1 MTTGHDR
8 AEFIGH
14 VRRNTHHLQKGSRE
28 VGLKE
33 AGCGHREEFGP
44 PSHLAMSI
52 RPNGAYVGYAR
63 FSSIFAPLSRHIRR
77 GGGRRARVLC
87 PRSRYIVG
95 GRASPNGHRRTLRR
109 GSHPEILRLTT
120 FSTNGLS
127 DDGRVRCLESVAD
140 RGEYSFARVGN
151 DDVCDAGGRRTAH
164 SQLKS

>member
-1 MTTGHDR
+1 
-8 AEFIGH
+8 
-14 VRRNTHHLQKGSRE
+14 
-28 VGLKE
+28 
-33 AGCGHREEFGP
+33 
-44 PSHLAMSI
+44 MSI

-63 FSSIFAPLSRHIRR
+63 FSSIFALLSRHIRR

-164 SQLKS
+164 SQLKSWVSDVIRVLHIALRPRLGRAASRRQRSCTYRK